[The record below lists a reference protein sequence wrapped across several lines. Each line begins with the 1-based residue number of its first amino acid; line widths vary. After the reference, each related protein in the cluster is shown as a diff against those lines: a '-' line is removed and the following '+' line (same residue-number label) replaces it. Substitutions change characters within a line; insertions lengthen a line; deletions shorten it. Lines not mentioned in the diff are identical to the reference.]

1 MAPVG
6 SHRIWWDL
14 VGSGIQWVPVLV
26 ATGRYWWVLV
36 VDFVDFVVP
45 LGNSFI
51 LPDAMAKWGEGISF
65 NRSGLRFEIECG
77 DSERKKKYHQMW
89 EARHTR
95 PCARGVVNVAMFR
108 FPQLDLG
115 VSM

>member
-1 MAPVG
+1 MVETVMVRSSQTFSPK
-6 SHRIWWDL
+6 SQRPSD
-14 VGSGIQWVPVLV
+14 
-26 ATGRYWWVLV
+26 YFF

-65 NRSGLRFEIECG
+65 NCSGLRFEIECG

>member
-1 MAPVG
+1 MVETVMVRSSQTFSPK
-6 SHRIWWDL
+6 SQRPSD
-14 VGSGIQWVPVLV
+14 
-26 ATGRYWWVLV
+26 YFF

-45 LGNSFI
+45 LKKSFI

-95 PCARGVVNVAMFR
+95 PCAVG
-108 FPQLDLG
+108 LW
-115 VSM
+115 